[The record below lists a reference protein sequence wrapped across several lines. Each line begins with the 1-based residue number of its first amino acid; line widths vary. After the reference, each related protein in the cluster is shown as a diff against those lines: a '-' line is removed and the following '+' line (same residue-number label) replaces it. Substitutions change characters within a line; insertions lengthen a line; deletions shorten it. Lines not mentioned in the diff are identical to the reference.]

1 MRRRSWVV
9 VVVIIACVELTPT
22 PAATLDPLPCPY
34 PAAEERDGVLVGLDL
49 AHHADDL
56 PVVLPHLRGVD
67 AGGAL
72 VVGVTGVG

>member
-1 MRRRSWVV
+1 MGVGCRNRDY
-9 VVVIIACVELTPT
+9 ACMSLPPSPPHWTPFLT
-22 PAATLDPLPCPY
+22 Y

-72 VVGVTGVG
+72 LVGVMGMVVG